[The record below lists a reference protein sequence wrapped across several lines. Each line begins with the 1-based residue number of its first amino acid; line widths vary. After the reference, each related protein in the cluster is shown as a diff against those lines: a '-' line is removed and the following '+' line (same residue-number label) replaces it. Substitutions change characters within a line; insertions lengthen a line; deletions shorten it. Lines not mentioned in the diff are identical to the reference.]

1 MKKKNKDAFP
11 FPVFMAMAIL
21 IGIFFLLW
29 GQSNTAATLYELG
42 FLRYKAEAQLST
54 MAEWGVTAEEQAA
67 LDAAEAEAAAWAAEQ
82 TPREGS
88 FTTDSAAA
96 WFGEGAKLTLSY
108 RFYDQ
113 GTGKTVI
120 LLHGFQGRE
129 EADLTAAP
137 WWWEQGYGVLIP
149 QQRGYLEP
157 GETNRTPATFGVYE
171 EFDLYDLILAAGLTE
186 ETVLVHAKG
195 SGAAAAILMAAN
207 ESLAGAGLD
216 GIVAES
222 VYAQLGEMQRS
233 LVKKLFRLGDWFV
246 GRFLRSRIRSSVG
259 FEPDSVDIRAAS
271 ANTSCPILFVCG
283 SQEILPGE
291 AESQAVY
298 DACAARKEL
307 LTVPGSYRALW
318 LSEEYRAAVEA
329 FFPLQ
334 D

>member
-1 MKKKNKDAFP
+1 MKKKSKDGFP
-11 FPVFMAMAIL
+11 FPAFMAMAIL

-42 FLRYKAEAQLST
+42 FLRYRAQAQLDT
-54 MAEWGVTAEEQAA
+54 MAEWAVTAEEQAK
-67 LDAAEAEAAAWAAEQ
+67 LDAAAAEAEAWAAAH
-82 TPREGS
+82 TPAEGS

-108 RFYDQ
+108 RYYDQ

-120 LLHGFQGRE
+120 LLHGFQGGE
-129 EADLTAAP
+129 EEDLTAAP
-137 WWWEQGYGVLIP
+137 WWWAQGYGVLVP
-149 QQRGYLEP
+149 QQRGYQEP
-157 GETNRTPATFGVYE
+157 GETNRISTTFGVYE

-186 ETVLVHAKG
+186 ETVLVHTKG

-207 ESLAGAGLD
+207 ENLAGAGLD

-222 VYAQLGEMQRS
+222 VYAELGEMQRS

-246 GRFLRSRIRSSVG
+246 GRFLRSRIRTSLG
-259 FEPDSVDIRAAS
+259 FKPDSVDIRAAA
-271 ANTSCPILFVCG
+271 ANMSCPVLFVCG

-291 AESQAVY
+291 AASQAVS
-298 DACAARKEL
+298 DACAAKKEL
-307 LTVPGSYRALW
+307 VKVPGSYRALW
-318 LSEEYRAAVEA
+318 LSEDYRSAVEA
-329 FFPLQ
+329 FIPK

>member
-1 MKKKNKDAFP
+1 
-11 FPVFMAMAIL
+11 MAMAIL

-29 GQSNTAATLYELG
+29 GQSNTAATLSELG
-42 FLRYKAEAQLST
+42 FLRDKAEAQLSA
-54 MAEWGVTAEEQAA
+54 MEAWGVTPEEQAA
-67 LDAAEAEAAAWAAEQ
+67 LDAAEAEAAAWAAGQ

-88 FTTDSAAA
+88 FTTDSAAS

-108 RFYDQ
+108 RFYDH

-120 LLHGFQGRE
+120 LLHGFQGSE

-149 QQRGYLEP
+149 QQRGYKEP

-186 ETVLVHAKG
+186 ETVLVHGKG

-222 VYAQLGEMQRS
+222 VYDDLGSFERDT
-233 LVKKLFRLGDWFV
+233 LKKLFRLGDNFV
-246 GRFLRSRIRSSVG
+246 GKLLRLRVRDNLG
-259 FEPDSVDIRAAS
+259 FVLDSVDLTDAA
-271 ANTSCPILFVCG
+271 ARVKIPVVFLCG
-283 SQEILPGE
+283 SQEVLPGE
-291 AESQAVY
+291 ARTRAVM
-298 DACAARKEL
+298 DACGGETKLIVAAEA
-307 LTVPGSYRALW
+307 SYRALW
-318 LSEEYRAAVEA
+318 LAEGENVLAALENTA
-329 FFPLQ
+329 GTRNK
-334 D
+334 